1 MKDMSAAVAKNGVLQ
16 SVDTAMKKVSIW
28 DALPSFRE
36 AWPGLLAMLLLAFI
50 CGLPGVPWP
59 FTIERLFWYF
69 DHILPPINGKGLF
82 LDLLHCN
89 YVVTGLVL
97 GLIIRNFIGV
107 PKSWE
112 PGLTFT
118 PVLMNAGIVLIA
130 SQYFL
135 NDLAKLGAATI
146 TLMLVFVFGT
156 CNLVII
162 LFRWFKVDQ
171 RQAALQAAGIA
182 MCGVS
187 AIVAV
192 APMVKARTDQ
202 IAYTIAT
209 SIGFGILCII
219 LMPFIGRLI
228 GVPEYAFGIWAAVG
242 VPNSAQVI
250 PTGFNYG
257 FEAGKVGGFANIGRI
272 VLIPAGVLYVYFVA
286 FTSEFRQA
294 NISIWEVVKEKFPL
308 FVFGFIAIWV
318 MNCFHLFP
326 VPARAAMETVMIW
339 FFGICYVGIGLQ
351 TKLGDV
357 RKAGWGSVTTAT
369 AAGII
374 KLVLCL
380 VVIMIG
386 LKYGYF
392 VK

>member
-1 MKDMSAAVAKNGVLQ
+1 MTAASVAKNGMRQ
-16 SVDTAMKKVSIW
+16 TVDTAMKKVSIW
-28 DALPSFRE
+28 QALPSWKE
-36 AWPGLLAMLLLAFI
+36 AWPGLLAMLVLAFI

-59 FTIERLFWYF
+59 YTIEHLFWYF
-69 DHILPPINGKGLF
+69 DHMLPPINGKGLF

-97 GLIIRNFIGV
+97 GLIIRNFVGV
-107 PKSWE
+107 PKKWE

-135 NDLAKLGAATI
+135 HDLAKLGGTTI
-146 TLMLVFVFGT
+146 TLMVVFVFGT
-156 CNLVII
+156 ANLVII
-162 LFRWFKVDQ
+162 LFRLFKVDE

-209 SIGFGILCII
+209 SIGFGILCI
-219 LMPFIGRLI
+219 LFMPFIGRI
-228 GVPEYAFGIWAAVG
+228 VGVPEYAFGIWSAVG

-257 FEAGKVGGFANIGRI
+257 FEAGKVAGFANIGRI

-286 FTSEFRQA
+286 FTAEFRREK
-294 NISIWEVVKEKFPL
+294 ISIWEVLKEKFPM
-308 FVFGFIAIWV
+308 FVFGFMAVWV

-326 VPARAAMETVMIW
+326 VPARVAMEQVMIW
-339 FFGICYVGIGLQ
+339 FFAICYVGIGLQ
-351 TKLGDV
+351 TKLADV
-357 RKAGWGSVTTAT
+357 RKAGFGSVATAT
-369 AAGII
+369 LAGVL
-374 KLVLCL
+374 KLALCL
-380 VVIMIG
+380 IVIMIG

-392 VK
+392 LK

>member
-1 MKDMSAAVAKNGVLQ
+1 MSATIAKNGVNQ
-16 SVDTAMKKVSIW
+16 SVDTAMRKVNVW
-28 DALPSFRE
+28 LALPSFKE
-36 AWPGLLAMLLLAFI
+36 SMPGLLAMLVLAFL
-50 CGLPGVPWP
+50 CGLPGIPWP
-59 FTIERLFWYF
+59 FTIEHLFWYF

-89 YVVTGLVL
+89 YVVTGLLL

-112 PGLTFT
+112 PGLTYT

-135 NDLAKLGAATI
+135 HDLTKLGATTI
-146 TLMLVFVFGT
+146 ITMVIFVFGT
-156 CNLVII
+156 ANLVIL
-162 LFRWFKVDQ
+162 LFRWFKVDE

-209 SIGFGILCII
+209 SIAFGILCI
-219 LMPFIGRLI
+219 LAMPLLGRLVGI
-228 GVPEYAFGIWAAVG
+228 PEYAFGIWAAVG

-286 FTSEFRQA
+286 FTAEFRREK
-294 NISIWEVVKEKFPL
+294 ISIWQVLKEKFPL
-308 FVFGFIAIWV
+308 FVFGFIAIWL

-326 VPARAAMETVMIW
+326 VPARVAMEQVMIW

-357 RKAGWGSVTTAT
+357 KKAGFGSVATAT
-369 AAGII
+369 LAGTI
-374 KLVLCL
+374 KVVLCL
-380 VVIMIG
+380 IVILIG
-386 LKYGYF
+386 LKFGYF
-392 VK
+392 MK